1 MKALDIE
8 CVQAFVLVADLASFT
23 RAAEA
28 MDATQSAV
36 SLKIKRLED
45 ELGRRLFERTPRK
58 VRLTAAGQLFLDR
71 ARQLIA
77 AHGNALEAFAIER
90 RRLSIGISDHAVGAE
105 LPLLLQRVK
114 RAEPG
119 LVLEM
124 QVGSSRDLLAAFD
137 AGAFDAV
144 IVLGHDTRQDAGRRG
159 GEVLLSESFGWMAA
173 RDFAH
178 RPGEPLPLAA
188 QSDSCGLRSMGVTAL
203 DAAGIA
209 WSEVFVGGGVGTIA
223 AAVSAGLAIAV
234 LSRRVAPPDV
244 VDMGPA
250 LGLPP
255 LPPRDLVLYAS
266 LSDPTARQSLRTL
279 AAAIRSTAG

>member
-8 CVQAFVLVADLASFT
+8 TVQAFVLVADLASFT

-36 SLKIKRLED
+36 SLRIKRLED
-45 ELGRRLFERTPRK
+45 ELGRRLFERTPRR

-71 ARQLIA
+71 ARLLIA
-77 AHGNALEAFAIER
+77 AHGNALDAFAIER
-90 RRLSIGISDHAVGAE
+90 RRLVVGISDHAVGAE

-124 QVGSSRDLLAAFD
+124 HVGSSRDLLAAFD
-137 AGAFDAV
+137 DGAFDAV
-144 IVLGHDTRQDAGRRG
+144 IVQGHDAGRRG
-159 GEVLLSESFGWMAA
+159 GEVLLAESFGWMAG

-178 RPGEPLPLAA
+178 RPGDPLPLAA
-188 QSDSCGLRSMGVTAL
+188 QSATCGMRSMGVTAL
-203 DAAGIA
+203 DDAGIP
-209 WSEVFVGGGVGTIA
+209 WTEVFVGGGVGTIA
-223 AAVSAGLAIAV
+223 AAVSAGLAVAV
-234 LSRRVAPPDV
+234 LGRRVAPPGAIDI
-244 VDMGPA
+244 GPA
-250 LGLPP
+250 LGLPA

-266 LSDPTARQSLRTL
+266 LSDPAARQSLKTL
-279 AAAIRSTAG
+279 AAAIRSTAA

>member
-8 CVQAFVLVADLASFT
+8 TVQAFVLVADLASFT

-28 MDATQSAV
+28 METTQSAV

-45 ELGRRLFERTPRK
+45 DVGRRLFERTPRR
-58 VRLTAAGQLFLDR
+58 VRLTAAGQLFLER
-71 ARQLIA
+71 ARLLIA
-77 AHGNALEAFAIER
+77 AHGNALEAFATER
-90 RRLSIGISDHAVGAE
+90 RRLVVGISDHAVGAE

-124 QVGSSRDLLAAFD
+124 RVGSSRDLLAAFD
-137 AGAFDAV
+137 NGALDAA
-144 IVLGHDTRQDAGRRG
+144 IVLGHDAGRRG
-159 GEVLLSESFGWMAA
+159 GETLRVEAFGWMAA

-178 RPGEPLPLAA
+178 RPGDPIPLAA
-188 QSDSCGLRSMGVTAL
+188 QSEVCGMRSMGVAAL
-203 DAAGIA
+203 DDAGIP
-209 WSEVFVGGGVGTIA
+209 WTEVFVGGGVGTIA

-234 LSRRVAPPDV
+234 LGRRVAPPGSVDV
-244 VDMGPA
+244 GPF
-250 LGLPP
+250 LGLPA

-266 LSDPTARQSLRTL
+266 LADPTARRSLKTL
-279 AAAIRSTAG
+279 AAAIRATAA

>member
-8 CVQAFVLVADLASFT
+8 SVQAFVLVADLASFT

-28 MDATQSAV
+28 MEATQSAV

-45 ELGRRLFERTPRK
+45 DLGRRLFERTPRR
-58 VRLTAAGQLFLDR
+58 VRLTAAGQQFLDR

-77 AHGNALEAFAIER
+77 AHGQALAAFTTEN
-90 RRLSIGISDHAVGAE
+90 RRLVVGITDHAVGGD

-124 QVGSSRDLLAAFD
+124 HVGSTRDLLAAFD
-137 AGAFDAV
+137 KGALDAAIV
-144 IVLGHDTRQDAGRRG
+144 IGDDAGRRG
-159 GEVLLSESFGWMAA
+159 GEILRSESFGWMAA

-178 RPGEPLPLAA
+178 HSGDPLPLAA
-188 QSDSCGLRSMGVTAL
+188 HADGCAMRAMGITAL
-203 DAAGIA
+203 DRAGIA
-209 WSEVFVGGGVGTIA
+209 WTEVFVGGGVGTIA

-234 LSRRVAPPDV
+234 LGRRVAPADAI
-244 VDMGPA
+244 DIGPL
-250 LGLPP
+250 LGLPA
-255 LPPRDLVLYAS
+255 LPSRDLVLYAS
-266 LSDPTARQSLRTL
+266 LSDAGARQSLRTF
-279 AAAIRSTAG
+279 AAAIRAAL

>member
-8 CVQAFVLVADLASFT
+8 AVQAFVLVADLASFT

-28 MDATQSAV
+28 MASTQSAV
-36 SLKIKRLED
+36 SLRIKRLES
-45 ELGRRLFERTPRK
+45 ELDRRLFERTPRR

-71 ARQLIA
+71 ARMLVA
-77 AHGNALEAFAIER
+77 AHAGALNAFADER
-90 RRLSIGISDHAVGAE
+90 RRLAVGITDHAAGAG

-124 QVGSSRDLLAAFD
+124 RVGSSRDLLAALDDGALD
-137 AGAFDAV
+137 AA
-144 IVLGHDTRQDAGRRG
+144 IVLEDEAGRRD
-159 GEVLLSESFGWMAA
+159 GEVLRSESFGWMAA

-178 RPGEPLPLAA
+178 RPGDPLPLAG
-188 QSDSCGLRSMGVTAL
+188 QSDVCGVRGMGVAAL
-203 DAAGIA
+203 DAAGIP
-209 WSEVFVGGGVGTIA
+209 WTEVFVGGGIGTVA

-234 LSRRVAPPDV
+234 LSLRVAPPGTVDV
-244 VDMGPA
+244 GPS

-255 LPPRDLVLYAS
+255 LPSRALMLHAS
-266 LSDPTARQSLRTL
+266 LSDPAARQSLRTV
-279 AAAIRSTAG
+279 AAAIRAMS

>member
-8 CVQAFVLVADLASFT
+8 TVQAFVLVADFASFT

-28 MDATQSAV
+28 MDSTQSAV
-36 SLKIKRLED
+36 SLRIKRLED
-45 ELGRRLFERTPRK
+45 ELGRRLFERTPRR

-71 ARQLIA
+71 ARMLIA
-77 AHGNALEAFAIER
+77 AHGNALDAFAIER
-90 RRLSIGISDHAVGAE
+90 RRLVVGISDHAVGAE

-124 QVGSSRDLLAAFD
+124 RVGSSRDLLAAFD
-137 AGAFDAV
+137 NGVLDAA
-144 IVLGHDTRQDAGRRG
+144 IVLEHEAGRRG
-159 GEVLLSESFGWMAA
+159 GEVLRAEAFGWMAA

-178 RPGEPLPLAA
+178 RPGDPLPLAA
-188 QSDSCGLRSMGVTAL
+188 HAESCGMRSMGVAAL
-203 DAAGIA
+203 DGAGIR
-209 WSEVFVGGGVGTIA
+209 WTEVFVGGGVGTIA

-234 LSRRVAPPDV
+234 LGRRVAPSGTVDV
-244 VDMGPA
+244 GPA
-250 LGLPP
+250 LGLPA

-266 LSDPTARQSLRTL
+266 LSDPAARQSLKTL
-279 AAAIRSTAG
+279 AAAIRATAA

>member
-45 ELGRRLFERTPRK
+45 DLGRRLFERTPRR

-71 ARQLIA
+71 ARRLIA
-77 AHGNALEAFAIER
+77 AHGEALAAFAIER
-90 RRLSIGISDHAVGAE
+90 RRLSVGISDHAVGAE

-114 RAEPG
+114 HAEPG

-137 AGAFDAV
+137 AGALDAA
-144 IVLGHDTRQDAGRRG
+144 IVQGHEAGRRG
-159 GEVLLSESFGWMAA
+159 GEVLLTESFAWMAA
-173 RDFAH
+173 RDFTH

-188 QSDSCGLRSMGVTAL
+188 QSATCGMRSMGVAAL

-209 WSEVFVGGGVGTIA
+209 WSEVFVGGGIGTIA
-223 AAVSAGLAIAV
+223 AAVSAGLAVAV
-234 LSRRVAPPDV
+234 LGRRVAPPGTVDV
-244 VDMGPA
+244 GPA
-250 LGLPP
+250 LGLPA

-266 LSDPTARQSLRTL
+266 LTDPAARQSLRTL